1 MYILVYMDDIIIV
14 NSSSST
20 TERFLHQLHR
30 EFAVKDLSNLSYF
43 FGIEVHHT
51 SNGLLLTQHKYIT
64 DLLLWMNMEA
74 SAGSP
79 TPMLPVEKLRLN
91 DGDHLSSQ
99 DTTRYHS
106 VVGALQYL
114 SFTHPDIS
122 FSVNRVCQFLSAP
135 TTTHWTA
142 VKHILR
148 YLRATTTNYRLYFT
162 KCGSTLLSA
171 FSDTDWVGNLDDG
184 RSTRGYTIFLA
195 TTRSARVRVS
205 IRQCLDRVRR
215 QSTKLLPTLRLN
227 LYGFK
232 SYFEN
237 LVYPCLDLRPYGVI
251 ILVPP
256 TSR

>member
-1 MYILVYMDDIIIV
+1 
-14 NSSSST
+14 
-20 TERFLHQLHR
+20 
-30 EFAVKDLSNLSYF
+30 
-43 FGIEVHHT
+43 
-51 SNGLLLTQHKYIT
+51 
-64 DLLLWMNMEA
+64 
-74 SAGSP
+74 
-79 TPMLPVEKLRLN
+79 VEKQRHN

-114 SFTHPDIS
+114 SFTRPDIS

-135 TTTHWTA
+135 TMTHWTA
-142 VKHILR
+142 VKRILR
-148 YLRATTTNYRLYFT
+148 YLRATTTTTYCLYFT

-171 FSDTDWVGNLDDG
+171 FSDTDWVDNLDDR

-195 TTRSARVRVS
+195 TTRSPRVCIS

-215 QSTKLLPTLRLN
+215 QSTKLLPTLQLN

-237 LVYPCLDLRPYGVI
+237 LVYHCLDLRPYGVI